1 MYMMTEAPISEKS
14 IICMRRL
21 THPVGQGAFYTED
34 FYGQNGYVGLVVY
47 DCGTTKKAEKERLK
61 EEIKRLPEGK
71 DVDILFISHFDKD
84 HVCGIKDLMQGRK
97 IKRVV
102 IPQISGFEWF
112 YLVQDAC
119 VSKPWV
125 GYRVNKHFF
134 DTITELTHSDNVGE
148 VIEVN
153 SINGEEYRLGNAEF
167 PNNRKP
173 EEGNVTHERPELDAN
188 TNQQIEEAGNVDV
201 IPDAKRSYIN
211 SGDNV
216 YLDNVKV
223 WEYIPFNYTDG
234 RDIKDLKNR
243 INSILRDE
251 LLKAGYYSIDQVPY
265 QEVCAIIEPYLPKIN
280 NEYKDIFGCSNASSM
295 CVYFGCTQ
303 NTYLNSFEG
312 HFLFAYNIYEDIF
325 ANREGCLYTGDSIL
339 HNSNKLSFIISKL
352 NKRNIHI
359 GTLQIPHHG
368 SFRNLDEDA
377 LDEMETK
384 GIKPNIFF
392 ASYGTKNRYR
402 HPSKTLMKMLSL
414 RKWSDENGLIYSSNI
429 IGISD
434 NPSYYMVESFL
445 FQVVYNQ

>member
-1 MYMMTEAPISEKS
+1 MY
-14 IICMRRL
+14 RRI
-21 THPVGQGAFYTED
+21 HPVGQGAFYSERFKD
-34 FYGQNGYVGLVVY
+34 GGSEKALVVY

-61 EEIKRLPEGK
+61 DEIKMLPEGK

-125 GYRVNKHFF
+125 GYRVNRHLF
-134 DTITELTHSDNVGE
+134 DTITGLAHSDNVGE
-148 VIEVN
+148 VIEVKPIN
-153 SINGEEYRLGNAEF
+153 SEEYRPGNEKH
-167 PNNRKP
+167 PNNKRP
-173 EEGNVTHERPELDAN
+173 DEGNVTHERPELEAN
-188 TNQQIEEAGNVDV
+188 TNLQKEEVGNIDV
-201 IPDAKRSYIN
+201 IPDVKSSYIN

-234 RDIKDLKNR
+234 RDINDLKNR
-243 INSILRDE
+243 INSVLRDE

-280 NEYKDIFGCSNASSM
+280 NGYKDIFGCSNASSM
-295 CVYFGCTQ
+295 CVYSGCTH
-303 NTYLNSFEG
+303 NTYLHSFEG

-325 ANREGCLYTGDSIL
+325 VNREGCLYTGDSIL

-368 SFRNLDEDA
+368 SFRNLDEGA
-377 LDEMETK
+377 LDEMEAK

-392 ASYGTKNRYR
+392 VSYGTKNRYR
-402 HPSKTLMKMLSL
+402 HPSKALMKMISL
-414 RKWSDENGLIYSSNI
+414 RKWHDGNRLKDSSHI
-429 IGISD
+429 IGVSD
-434 NPSYYMVESFL
+434 NPSHYMVENFL
-445 FQVVYNQ
+445 FQVIYNQ